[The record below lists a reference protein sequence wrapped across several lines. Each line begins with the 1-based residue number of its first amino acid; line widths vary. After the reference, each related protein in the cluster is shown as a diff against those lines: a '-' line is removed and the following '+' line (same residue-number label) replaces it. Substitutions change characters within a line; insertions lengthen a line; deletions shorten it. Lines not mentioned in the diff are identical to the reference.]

1 MTEAVT
7 EAIPHGP
14 EASPSILTL
23 ALAFNRLAFESLG
36 GGLAAWSH
44 KMIVE
49 ERRWLTEEEYLST
62 STICGI
68 LPGANQVNM
77 AVFVGNRY
85 RGIAGALAAVFG
97 LIAFPAAAAL
107 AIGALYLQFRDV
119 AMVRRFL
126 TGMSCAAAGL
136 AMSVAWRQGTHI
148 LTSVPPLALALT
160 TFVASAVFRV
170 PLWMTLAVLVPAG
183 FLWGW
188 RRHDGPPLPPM
199 TALHE

>member
-1 MTEAVT
+1 MTEAS
-7 EAIPHGP
+7 HGP
-14 EASPSILTL
+14 DAPLSVLTL

-36 GGLAAWSH
+36 GGLAAWSQ

-49 ERRWLTEEEYLST
+49 ERRWLTEEEFLST

-85 RGIAGALAAVFG
+85 GGIAGALAAVFG

-107 AIGALYLQFRDV
+107 AIGALYLHFRDV
-119 AMVRRFL
+119 ALVRRFL

-136 AMSVAWRQGTHI
+136 AMSVAWRQGTEI
-148 LTSVPPLALALT
+148 LTSVPPLALALA
-160 TFVASAVFRV
+160 TFVASAILRV
-170 PLWMTLAVLVPAG
+170 PLWMTLGLLVPVG
-183 FLWGW
+183 FLWAW
-188 RRHDGPPLPPM
+188 RSLAGTPAEP
-199 TALHE
+199 